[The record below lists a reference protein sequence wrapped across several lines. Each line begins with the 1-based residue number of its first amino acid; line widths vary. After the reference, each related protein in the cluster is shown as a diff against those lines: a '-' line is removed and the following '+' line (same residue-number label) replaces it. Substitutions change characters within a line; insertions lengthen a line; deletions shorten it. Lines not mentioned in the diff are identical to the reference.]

1 MDAEKLEQLS
11 AFYKRHLLENVLP
24 WWETRFVDKEHGGFL
39 VYRDADGALL
49 STDKPI
55 WVMGRIT
62 WMWSRLYNTVQKKP
76 EWLDIGA
83 HGVDFLLEHAF
94 DTDGRM
100 FSASPTRACPCANG
114 VTSIPRPL
122 ARSRWRNTQGLFNRR
137 TCSNAPASC
146 TVSS

>member
-62 WMWSRLYNTVQKKP
+62 WMWSRLYNTY
-76 EWLDIGA
+76 
-83 HGVDFLLEHAF
+83 LLYTSPSPR
-94 DTDGRM
+94 DRTRSSM
-100 FSASPTRACPCANG
+100 PSSA
-114 VTSIPRPL
+114 
-122 ARSRWRNTQGLFNRR
+122 
-137 TCSNAPASC
+137 
-146 TVSS
+146 